1 MLVYNYRFATG
12 CNLMNF
18 VLPLLAALLLP
29 VLALAQ
35 TASMPPAPALAAKSY
50 VLYDFTSNQILVS
63 QNGLE
68 HLAPAALTKL
78 MTAYLAFNA
87 VRQHQFQLTQQA
99 YPSLAAIRPQD
110 DEARMFLDHNKAVTV
125 DELLHG
131 LIIQSGDDAAR
142 VLVDLISSGEAAF
155 AGLMNRQ
162 AQGLG
167 MMDTHFVN
175 ATGQSDP
182 QQYTSAYDLALLAAA
197 ILRDFPEYYPLY
209 GQHEYQ
215 YNNIKL
221 FNNNRLLW
229 NDPYVDGIKIGH
241 NENAG
246 YCLVASAE
254 RNNRRLISVVL
265 GATSDSLR
273 DSESQKLLNYGFRN
287 FETMTLYQ
295 KNQAVGSL
303 RIWKGA
309 ARTVNVG
316 FPNGLSLTIPKD
328 TLPQFKAT
336 MESHQPIIAP
346 VSAGQKLGVLKLSL
360 DGKPYAEFPL
370 VALEAIP
377 LSNVFSRGWD
387 SIRLLFQ

>member
-1 MLVYNYRFATG
+1 MLVYNYHFAIG

-18 VLPLLAALLLP
+18 VLLLLAALLLP

-35 TASMPPAPALAAKSY
+35 TTAMPTAPALAAKSY

-87 VRQHQFQLTQQA
+87 VRQHQFQPTQQA

-142 VLVDLISSGEAAF
+142 VLVDLISGGEAAF
-155 AGLMNRQ
+155 AGLMNQQ

-167 MMDTHFVN
+167 MIDTHFVN
-175 ATGQSDP
+175 ATGQPDP
-182 QQYTSAYDLALLAAA
+182 QHYSSAYDLVLLAAA

-241 NENAG
+241 NEKAG
-246 YCLVASAE
+246 YCLIASAE

-265 GATSDSLR
+265 GAASESLR

-287 FETMTLYQ
+287 FETMPLYQ

-303 RIWKGA
+303 HIWKGA

-336 MESHQPIIAP
+336 IESRQPIIAP
-346 VSAGQKLGVLKLSL
+346 ASAGQKLGVLKLSL